1 MRVSRD
7 FDTFF
12 TRLVTDSL
20 SRSADT
26 EARHGGRVEARLAER
41 RSVDRRRI
49 VQLLDRDPDA
59 VRSYLATRRRAH
71 RARGFLWVLG
81 GGCAIAAA
89 SLALAA
95 RSNGISGAWVGYSD
109 AALIACA
116 MVACFTY
123 VALVSAQA
131 GAARRLRILDEHHGP
146 ERRAG
151 ADRRKRGAGYPPAGK
166 ERRSGVERRA
176 LLVRSWM
183 E

>member
-1 MRVSRD
+1 VRVSRD

-41 RSVDRRRI
+41 RSTDRRRI

-59 VRSYLATRRRAH
+59 VRSYLASRRRVH
-71 RARGFLWVLG
+71 RTRGVLWLLG
-81 GGCAIAAA
+81 GGCSLAAA

-95 RSNGISGAWVGYSD
+95 RSNGISGPWVGYSD
-109 AALIACA
+109 AALIAFA
-116 MVACFTY
+116 IVACFAY
-123 VALVSAQA
+123 VVLASAQA
-131 GAARRLRILDEHHGP
+131 AAARRLRILDEHRGP
-146 ERRAG
+146 DRRAG

-166 ERRSGVERRA
+166 ERRSGVDRRT
-176 LLVRSWM
+176 LLARGWA